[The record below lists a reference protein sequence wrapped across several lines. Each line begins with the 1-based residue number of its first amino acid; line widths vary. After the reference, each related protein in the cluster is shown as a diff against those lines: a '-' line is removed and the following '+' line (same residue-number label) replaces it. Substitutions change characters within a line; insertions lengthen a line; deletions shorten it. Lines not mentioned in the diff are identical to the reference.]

1 MAACAAVWTII
12 AIVTR
17 RTLLALSAAGL
28 MHAAKP
34 RLSRAR
40 VSAIT
45 DEMAPTQADAVS
57 AAHEFGFEFVELR
70 NVPET
75 GKPFGSLSDPE
86 LKRWASELQA
96 SKLKV
101 SILHAVNPS
110 PSAATILGAAATW
123 PPVVG
128 AWEPTDNWKNDWPFV
143 RGIHISTVR
152 VRASTLHTRNWKG
165 ILEMLQKDGY
175 SGTLTVEKGDLE
187 SIRDLIHMIGMVA

>member
-1 MAACAAVWTII
+1 
-12 AIVTR
+12 
-17 RTLLALSAAGL
+17 
-28 MHAAKP
+28 
-34 RLSRAR
+34 
-40 VSAIT
+40 
-45 DEMAPTQADAVS
+45 MAPAQADAVS

-101 SILHAVNPS
+101 SVLHAATPS
-110 PSAATILGAAATW
+110 PSAAAILGAAAVW
-123 PPVVG
+123 PPVSG
-128 AWEPTDNWKNDWPFV
+128 AWTPTENWKEDW
-143 RGIHISTVR
+143 RQARSSHIVSVR
-152 VRASTLHTRNWKG
+152 VPAATLHTLNWKG

-175 SGTLTVEKGDLE
+175 SGALTVEKGDLE

>member
-1 MAACAAVWTII
+1 VAACAAVWTII

-17 RTLLALSAAGL
+17 RTLLALSAAGIAL
-28 MHAAKP
+28 AKL
-34 RLSRAR
+34 RLSRR
-40 VSAIT
+40 QVSAIT
-45 DEMAPTQADAVS
+45 DEMAPTQADAIS
-57 AAHEFGFEFVELR
+57 AARELGFEFVELR

-101 SILHAVNPS
+101 SVLHAANPS
-110 PSAATILGAAATW
+110 PSAAAILGAAETW

-128 AWEPTDNWKNDWPFV
+128 AWEPTDNWKSDWRFV
-143 RGIHISTVR
+143 RGTHINTVR
-152 VRASTLHTRNWKG
+152 VRAATLHTRDWKG

>member
-1 MAACAAVWTII
+1 
-12 AIVTR
+12 VTR
-17 RTLLALSAAGL
+17 RTLFALSAAGL
-28 MHAAKP
+28 LHGAKP

-45 DEMAPTQADAVS
+45 DEMAPTQSDAVR
-57 AAHEFGFEFVELR
+57 AARDFGFEFVELR

-75 GKPFGSLSDPE
+75 GRPFGALSDPE

-101 SILHAVNPS
+101 SVLHAAAS
-110 PSAATILGAAATW
+110 STSAAAILGAAAVW
-123 PPVVG
+123 PPDLDPGKAG
-128 AWEPTDNWKNDWPFV
+128 AWTPTENWKEDWRQV
-143 RGIHISTVR
+143 RATRIVSVR
-152 VRASTLHTRNWKG
+152 VPAATLHTLNWKG

-187 SIRDLIHMIGMVA
+187 SIRDLIHMIGMVG